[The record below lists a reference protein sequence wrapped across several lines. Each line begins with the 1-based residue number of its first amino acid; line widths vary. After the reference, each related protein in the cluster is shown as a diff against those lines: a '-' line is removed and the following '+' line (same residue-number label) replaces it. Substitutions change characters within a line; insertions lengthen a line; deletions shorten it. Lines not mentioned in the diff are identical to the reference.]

1 MDDVDDLYV
10 VGANTV
16 DQDVVGMHN
25 GFACLINPAGAI
37 EKRVFGKPLSTA
49 FNGSKQPLRSGQ
61 ISLSNIADDCRQI

>member
-25 GFACLINPAGAI
+25 GFACPINPAGAI
-37 EKRVFGKPLSTA
+37 EEWMFGKPLRATFDS
-49 FNGSKQPLRSGQ
+49 SKQPLGSWQ
-61 ISLSNIADDCRQI
+61 ISLSNIADNRRQI

>member
-25 GFACLINPAGAI
+25 GFACPINPAGAI
-37 EKRVFGKPLSTA
+37 EGVREAAQHSLQWQQATVA
-49 FNGSKQPLRSGQ
+49 QQPDFVQQYSR
-61 ISLSNIADDCRQI
+61 